1 MGEYRV
7 DELAAEVGISVELL
21 RSYQSKGLLPAPI
34 HRGRVAYYDDRH
46 LDRLRAIL
54 DLKHQGYSLRMIANL
69 LEHPVPGPATL
80 ADTLGEPE
88 EEPFDLRELARRTRV
103 PPAMLRSLEASGVLR
118 PRRFQGQV
126 QYTTADV
133 RAVRMLLSL
142 IGDGLP
148 IEEFLRVARTQI
160 EAAEEVAAGAVEL
173 FLEYVREP
181 LLARKLSQKD
191 EAEQLVAAFGLL
203 LQATST
209 LISYNFQRLVI
220 NGLEDEL
227 ARLGAKTELETLHRE
242 SRRRR
247 LEVLPA

>member
-1 MGEYRV
+1 MAEYRV
-7 DELAAEVGISVELL
+7 DELAAEVGITVELL
-21 RSYQSKGLLPAPI
+21 RSYQSKGLLPAPD

-46 LDRLRAIL
+46 LERLRAIL

-103 PPAMLRSLEASGVLR
+103 PPAMLRSLEA
-118 PRRFQGQV
+118 
-126 QYTTADV
+126 
-133 RAVRMLLSL
+133 
-142 IGDGLP
+142 GDGLP

-160 EAAEEVAAGAVEL
+160 AAAEEVAAGAVEL

-181 LLARKLSQKD
+181 LLERKLSRKD
-191 EAEQLVAAFGLL
+191 EAEQLVAAFGML

-227 ARLGAKTELETLHRE
+227 ERLGAKTELATLHKE